1 MRIPKKAL
9 IAGGIV
15 LILALPFVAN
25 RGGAD
30 AVKVDIATASTQE
43 LRPTILASGTL
54 AYRTEVNLTSEVL
67 AQVTEV
73 LVKEGD
79 LVKRGQVLL
88 RLDPQTYRNA
98 IEREE
103 ANRRQTLI
111 AIERQRVTLALRE
124 KQFARFQKLIEART
138 IDQSH
143 FDEER
148 NQLELARIELRSSE
162 ESLRR
167 ADAVLNDAREL
178 LQKTEVVAPMDGTIV
193 AVSIKVGETAI
204 PSTSAL
210 VGAQMMKL
218 ADTAAIEAR
227 LKVDEGDIAKVAIG
241 QKVDV
246 YAAGFPDDAVSG
258 TVRQVALAPIIENQG
273 RAYEVIAELVP
284 KEGMAL
290 RSGMSVRADLFLGD
304 GEKVLAVPVEA
315 VITSEPEPRK
325 IEHHVWKV
333 SDGRANKVAVKVGEA
348 DDQWQ
353 HITEGLKAGEQ
364 VAAGPARALRQL
376 AEGGPVEQI
385 EAEDKDKDEDAKED
399 ADEEEDSADEADAA

>member
-15 LILALPFVAN
+15 LILALPFVLG

-30 AVKVDIATASTQE
+30 AVKVDIVTAE
-43 LRPTILASGTL
+43 AKVLRTTILASGTL

-79 LVKRGQVLL
+79 VVKRGQVLL
-88 RLDPQTYRNA
+88 RLDPRTYRNA
-98 IEREE
+98 IERED

-111 AIERQRVTLALRE
+111 AIERQRVNLGLRE
-124 KQFARFQKLIEART
+124 KQFARFQKLMEVRT
-138 IDQSH
+138 IDQAR

-178 LQKTEVVAPMDGTIV
+178 LEKTEVVAPMDGTIV
-193 AVSIKVGETAI
+193 SVSIKVGETAI

-210 VGAQMMKL
+210 VGAQMMKM

-246 YAAGFPDDAVSG
+246 YAAGFPDQALSG

-273 RAYEVIAELVP
+273 RAYEVIAELTTEDGV
-284 KEGMAL
+284 AL

-304 GEKVLAVPVEA
+304 GAKVLSVPVEA
-315 VITSEPEPRK
+315 VIASEPEPRK
-325 IEHHVWKV
+325 TEHHVWKV
-333 SDGRANKVAVKVGEA
+333 VDGRVNKIAVKVGDA

-353 HITEGLKAGEQ
+353 HITKGLNAGEQ
-364 VAAGPARALRQL
+364 VAASPARALRQL
-376 AEGGPVEQI
+376 SEGAAVEQI
-385 EAEDKDKDEDAKED
+385 ERDEESGDTADD
-399 ADEEEDSADEADAA
+399 ADDPKDSADEAEAA